1 MKNGIIKRK
10 LNKVIDGLQS
20 EIDKEFKSFSNM
32 NNLDDIM
39 SAEDKNS
46 VKRLFTAMK
55 KNGYA
60 SCAYANVGDFSAGL
74 GMIIGAV
81 SLTYNALYNNML
93 IYPGADIDVIN
104 GVSGVAVAGL
114 IALGA
119 YNGIKSYF
127 YKQNSNNKKGEIDEI
142 LVDAE
147 KKYYAENGTP
157 ENNMGNSGCRIVPFE
172 PVISDENDGLDMD

>member
-127 YKQNSNNKKGEIDEI
+127 YKQNSNNKKGEIDEFS
-142 LVDAE
+142 
-147 KKYYAENGTP
+147 Y
-157 ENNMGNSGCRIVPFE
+157 
-172 PVISDENDGLDMD
+172 